1 MDLKNIQKIYFIG
14 IGGIGM
20 SALARFFNKKEI
32 EISGYDKT
40 ETVLTKKLVDE
51 GIKIHYHEDVE
62 SLPKDVDLVV
72 YTPAVPADHKELRY
86 YIKQGYEVKKRAEVL
101 GLISE
106 SYKLIGIAGTH
117 GKTTSSSIVAH
128 LLKDCGIDIT
138 AFLGGISK
146 DFDSNFVLGSD
157 DWVVAEADEYDRSFL
172 HLKPQIAVVNSLDPD
187 HLDIYGTSAQI
198 RESYLQF
205 MLQTKKGGLLF
216 LEETVLAQLSA
227 SQLKEIQRRD
237 IQLLSFGWDQTDIL
251 ASNMRI
257 ENGRQCFDYTWDDFK
272 ISGMNSVLPG
282 KYNIQNCMV
291 GISIALALGCDLE
304 AIKRAL
310 KNFKG
315 IKRRFEKVYE
325 SNDLV
330 LIDDYAHHPT
340 ELKAAISAAKDLYP
354 NKKITGVFQPHLFT
368 RTRDFLDGF
377 IEELSVL
384 DELIMLDIYPAREL
398 PIKAVNSN
406 LILDKVPLEKK
417 QLMTKT
423 SLARDLD
430 LSDKEVILILGA
442 GDIDTCVQ
450 PLLERIKNR

>member
-1 MDLKNIQKIYFIG
+1 MDLNNIQKIYFIG

-32 EISGYDKT
+32 KISGYDKT

-51 GIKIHYHEDVE
+51 GIKIHYQEDVD

-72 YTPAVPADHKELRY
+72 YTPAVPSDHKELRY
-86 YIKQGYEVKKRAEVL
+86 YIKQGYLVKKRAEVL
-101 GLISE
+101 GMISE

-117 GKTTSSSIVAH
+117 GKTTSGCIVAH
-128 LLKDCGIDIT
+128 LLKDCEIDIT

-146 DFDSNFVLGSD
+146 DYDTNFLLGSD

-172 HLKPQIAVVNSLDPD
+172 HLRPQISVVNSIDAD
-187 HLDIYGTSAQI
+187 HLDIYGNSAQI

-216 LEETVLAQLSA
+216 IEESVLAQLTTN
-227 SQLKEIQRRD
+227 QLKEIKRMD
-237 IQLLSFGWDQTDIL
+237 IQMLSFGWEQADIL

-257 ENGRQCFDYTWDDFK
+257 EQGRQYFDYKQDD
-272 ISGMNSVLPG
+272 IEIAGLNSVLPG
-282 KYNIQNCMV
+282 KYNIQNCLV
-291 GISIALALGCDLE
+291 GISIALALGCEMTNVKNALE
-304 AIKRAL
+304 
-310 KNFKG
+310 NFQG

-325 SNDLV
+325 SEDIV

-340 ELKAAISAAKDLYP
+340 ELRAAISATKDLYP
-354 NKKITGVFQPHLFT
+354 DKKITGIFQPHLFT

-377 IEELSVL
+377 IEELSAL
-384 DELIMLDIYPAREL
+384 DELILLDIYPAREL

-406 LILDKVPLEKK
+406 LILDKVPLEQK
-417 QLMTKT
+417 QLMTKK
-423 SLARDLD
+423 SVVEDLD